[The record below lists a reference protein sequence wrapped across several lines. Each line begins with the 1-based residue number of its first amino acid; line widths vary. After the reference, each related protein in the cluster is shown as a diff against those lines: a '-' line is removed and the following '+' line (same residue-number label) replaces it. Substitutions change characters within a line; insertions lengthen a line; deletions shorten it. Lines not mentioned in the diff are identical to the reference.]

1 MTLAASALDR
11 RLVAFNQLPSRTL
24 HPSRHAAY
32 AAPAV
37 LDALAAAPALASA
50 WHRHWSQDILR
61 ALGLQGRPVTDAGRP
76 ELALALLAPDAL
88 AQCARRLGAALCG
101 PRLRRA
107 IAGDEVRLLIGSLGA
122 ELMDFTRRTAATLH
136 AGIPESAAWSAEQ
149 AAAAVDTLGHGAL
162 RAALSG
168 AGPELLLRAELKL
181 PERPAQAF
189 PLPAAQAL
197 SLGLSIL
204 KNTDPLWHSSF
215 PAIR

>member
-1 MTLAASALDR
+1 MTLAASVLDR

-24 HPSRHAAY
+24 HPSRHAAF

-37 LDALAAAPALASA
+37 LDALAAQPALEST
-50 WHRHWSQDILR
+50 WHRHWSRDILL
-61 ALGLQGRPVTDAGRP
+61 ALGLLERPVTDPARP

-122 ELMDFTRRTAATLH
+122 ELLEFTRRTAGGLH
-136 AGIPESAAWSAEQ
+136 AGIPESAAWSVEQ
-149 AAAAVDTLGHGAL
+149 AATAVDTLGQGAL
-162 RAALSG
+162 RAALSE

-181 PERPAQAF
+181 PELPAQDF
-189 PLPAAQAL
+189 PLPAAEAL

-204 KNTDPLWHSSF
+204 KNTDPIWHSSF